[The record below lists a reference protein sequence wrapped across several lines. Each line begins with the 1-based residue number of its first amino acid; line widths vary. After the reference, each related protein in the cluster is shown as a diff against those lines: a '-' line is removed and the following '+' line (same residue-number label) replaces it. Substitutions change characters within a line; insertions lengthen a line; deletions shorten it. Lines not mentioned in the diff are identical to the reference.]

1 MTSFRYRFDKVL
13 NLREQERD
21 ETEMAYKEAIE
32 EFEKIAT
39 QLYDQMKKKETVLE
53 EQQQR
58 MTTGF
63 SIDDLH
69 SYSRFIN
76 TLDLTI
82 DHIQQE
88 VMKSRSKMNWY
99 ESQLLEKNIEVKKFE
114 KMKKIGKEQYDAEM
128 EHIEINR
135 IDELSTMKF
144 RSREDGW

>member
-39 QLYDQMKKKETVLE
+39 QLYDQMKKKENVLE

-114 KMKKIGKEQYDAEM
+114 KMKEIGKEQYNAEM
-128 EHIEINR
+128 EHVETNR

>member
-1 MTSFRYRFDKVL
+1 MTTFYYRFDKVL

-39 QLYDQMKKKETVLE
+39 QLYDQMKKKENVLE

-76 TLDLTI
+76 TLDLSI

-114 KMKKIGKEQYDAEM
+114 KMKEIGKQQHNVEM
-128 EHIEINR
+128 EHVETNR

>member
-1 MTSFRYRFDKVL
+1 MTSFLYRFDKVL

-39 QLYDQMKKKETVLE
+39 QLYDQMKKKENVLE

-88 VMKSRSKMNWY
+88 VMKSRTKMNWY
-99 ESQLLEKNIEVKKFE
+99 ESQLLDKNIEVKKFE
-114 KMKKIGKEQYDAEM
+114 KMKEIGKEQYDAEM
-128 EHIEINR
+128 EHVETNR

>member
-1 MTSFRYRFDKVL
+1 MTSFYYRFDKVL

-39 QLYDQMKKKETVLE
+39 QLYDQMKKKENVLE

-58 MTTGF
+58 MNTGF

-76 TLDLTI
+76 TLDLSI

-114 KMKKIGKEQYDAEM
+114 KMKEIGKEQHDAEM
-128 EHIEINR
+128 EHIETNR

>member
-1 MTSFRYRFDKVL
+1 MTSFHYRFDKVL

-128 EHIEINR
+128 EHVEINR

>member
-1 MTSFRYRFDKVL
+1 MTTFYYRFDKVL

-39 QLYDQMKKKETVLE
+39 QLYDQMKKKENILE

-76 TLDLTI
+76 TLDLSI

-114 KMKKIGKEQYDAEM
+114 KMKEIGKQQHNVEM
-128 EHIEINR
+128 EHVEINR

-144 RSREDGW
+144 RSREDRW

>member
-114 KMKKIGKEQYDAEM
+114 KMKEIGKEQYDAEM
-128 EHIEINR
+128 EHVEINR

>member
-1 MTSFRYRFDKVL
+1 MTSFHYRFDKVL
-13 NLREQERD
+13 DLREQERD

-32 EFEKIAT
+32 EFEKVAT
-39 QLYDQMKKKETVLE
+39 QLYDQMKKKENILE

-69 SYSRFIN
+69 HYSRFIT
-76 TLDLTI
+76 TLDVTI

-99 ESQLLEKNIEVKKFE
+99 ETQLLEKNIEVKKFE
-114 KMKKIGKEQYDAEM
+114 KMKQIGKEQHDAEM
-128 EHIEINR
+128 EHVEANR

-144 RSREDGW
+144 RSKEDGW